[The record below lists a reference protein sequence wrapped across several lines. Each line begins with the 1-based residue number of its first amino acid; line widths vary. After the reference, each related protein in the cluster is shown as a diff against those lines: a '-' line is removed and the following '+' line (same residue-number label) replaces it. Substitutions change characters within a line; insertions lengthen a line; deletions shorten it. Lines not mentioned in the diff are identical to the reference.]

1 MKLLHFFKSDK
12 IKQFLKFAVVGCS
25 NTFISL
31 AVYYVLIYL
40 GVQYIL
46 ANTAGFVISV
56 CNAFYWSN
64 KYVFTQKTERNTLKL
79 FGKVFLSY
87 GGSFLLSTILITVF
101 VEILNISEYV
111 APLLRLIITVP
122 LNFFVNK
129 LWAFKDKK

>member
-1 MKLLHFFKSDK
+1 MKKKRFIQFFK
-12 IKQFLKFAVVGCS
+12 FLIVGCS
-25 NTFISL
+25 NTAISL
-31 AVYYVLIYL
+31 GIYYILVYL